1 MPLNHQKSGC
11 VILIMYDIFFQRL
24 DKKCLLSFISLI
36 VRRDNQSRSNLKS
49 SSSSYSGLVHPISLV
64 PFLIPALPCA
74 ASGGDGGGGGGGGS
88 GVGRSGAK
96 SFIFHI
102 LRNPIERN
110 PLRVKSHTF
119 ICLHGGRLMMIAMRI
134 LSSC

>member
-1 MPLNHQKSGC
+1 MT
-11 VILIMYDIFFQRL
+11 FFSQRL
-24 DKKCLLSFISLI
+24 DKKCILSFISLI

-64 PFLIPALPCA
+64 PFLIPVLPCA
-74 ASGGDGGGGGGGGS
+74 ASGGDGGGGGGGGE
-88 GVGRSGAK
+88 GRSGAK

-119 ICLHGGRLMMIAMRI
+119 ICLHGGRLMRIAMRI
-134 LSSC
+134 LSIVNFEGVLGKDKKDN